1 MTSINTINPFKP
13 QNKALN
19 KETELGIFY
28 TNDSHGDIYR
38 LGKFKTA
45 HDEFKLANKNIA
57 NMTLSGGDSI
67 FSSDSKLSKLL
78 VKVFNAIHLDALAL
92 GNHEFSAG
100 SKTLNETLKD
110 ADFKAVSSNLN
121 ITENNPLQESIKNKK
136 LVKSA
141 VFMKNGHKFAVIG
154 ASPIDSYIGKAEKSI
169 KPMDMDKTIK
179 AINTEAKKLE
189 EQGINKIILCSH
201 LGYGEKGDLEV
212 ARKTEG
218 IDIIVGGHTHTLID
232 GVNTKTTDKTHRL
245 NLLSSKRNE
254 PVIITQA
261 GGLNEHAGYLNVV
274 FDEKGVINTEKIQNK
289 VVKLDDFNNSSYV
302 SKLMNNI
309 LGKKEVL
316 AKVKNPYN
324 PKNSYEERY
333 LENPIANYFADAI
346 IDYADKSGKKA
357 DVSLFQAAGIRGG
370 AGSEITNYDI
380 KYRMLPFNNEIKII
394 DMTEKDFVNVVNN
407 MTGSLLKSRKDPQ
420 VLRCSGMNYSIH
432 NDVEFA
438 KSGKENALINMQIG
452 NRNIDVEN
460 PDENKTIRVAVNSY
474 LFSHDLVKDIF
485 SKYKDNA
492 QSLAKEQ
499 DIFIDYLK
507 NHKELDCSTDKPKR
521 VNLTHQYSSL
531 KELHEYRDKVIDRS
545 I

>member
-218 IDIIVGGHTHTLID
+218 IDIIV
-232 GVNTKTTDKTHRL
+232 
-245 NLLSSKRNE
+245 
-254 PVIITQA
+254 VIA
-261 GGLNEHAGYLNVV
+261 DLFFPFVHKVV
-274 FDEKGVINTEKIQNK
+274 FIED
-289 VVKLDDFNNSSYV
+289 S
-302 SKLMNNI
+302 
-309 LGKKEVL
+309 
-316 AKVKNPYN
+316 
-324 PKNSYEERY
+324 
-333 LENPIANYFADAI
+333 
-346 IDYADKSGKKA
+346 
-357 DVSLFQAAGIRGG
+357 
-370 AGSEITNYDI
+370 
-380 KYRMLPFNNEIKII
+380 
-394 DMTEKDFVNVVNN
+394 
-407 MTGSLLKSRKDPQ
+407 
-420 VLRCSGMNYSIH
+420 
-432 NDVEFA
+432 
-438 KSGKENALINMQIG
+438 
-452 NRNIDVEN
+452 
-460 PDENKTIRVAVNSY
+460 
-474 LFSHDLVKDIF
+474 
-485 SKYKDNA
+485 
-492 QSLAKEQ
+492 Q
-499 DIFIDYLK
+499 D
-507 NHKELDCSTDKPKR
+507 
-521 VNLTHQYSSL
+521 
-531 KELHEYRDKVIDRS
+531 
-545 I
+545 